1 MYLDRTSQPGE
12 EEQFHAY
19 RQILAAMRGKRVIIR
34 TLDVGGDKT
43 LPYLHQPHEENPFL
57 GCRGLRFSLREEDM
71 FRSHL
76 RAVLRASAYGKA
88 HLLLPMVTGVEEVRR
103 AREILEE
110 EKEALRRRKVAFDE
124 NLPMGVMVETVSAAQ
139 AAQRDYREYV
149 ETWVHEVKTP
159 ITAAR
164 LLCRGLEGTT
174 RRRLEGE
181 LAQIEAHVE
190 RALFY
195 ARAES
200 PEKDLVVRPTPLA
213 GLVRQA
219 VQAHRTLL
227 IQNGVRVE
235 AEAVAGTVY
244 TDEKWAAF
252 LLGQLLQN
260 AARYRRDR
268 PVITLT
274 AQPLGDRV
282 ALTVAD
288 NGLGIPAQELP
299 RIFDRGFTGTN
310 GRQRGGATGMGLYLA
325 RQVAEA
331 LAIDLQAASQVGEGS
346 VFTLTFPA
354 PENLTKS

>member
-1 MYLDRTSQPGE
+1 MTVRAFLADRLGRLVAMGAGAAGSAAFLWATGT
-12 EEQFHAY
+12 AWGVVVLLL
-19 RQILAAMRGKRVIIR
+19 IGWALAAGGLLVWDYLRLARR
-34 TLDVGGDKT
+34 LRLLRQTLAGLDQK
-43 LPYLHQPHEENPFL
+43 YLLTECAPP
-57 GCRGLRFSLREEDM
+57 
-71 FRSHL
+71 
-76 RAVLRASAYGKA
+76 
-88 HLLLPMVTGVEEVRR
+88 
-103 AREILEE
+103 
-110 EKEALRRRKVAFDE
+110 
-124 NLPMGVMVETVSAAQ
+124 PMGSYERALFALQRQAGKSMVETVSAAQ

-164 LLCRGLEGTT
+164 LLCRGLEGPT

-213 GLVRQA
+213 ELVRQA

-274 AQPLGDRV
+274 AQSLGDRV

>member
-1 MYLDRTSQPGE
+1 MAGLDQKYLLTECVP
-12 EEQFHAY
+12 
-19 RQILAAMRGKRVIIR
+19 
-34 TLDVGGDKT
+34 
-43 LPYLHQPHEENPFL
+43 P
-57 GCRGLRFSLREEDM
+57 
-71 FRSHL
+71 
-76 RAVLRASAYGKA
+76 
-88 HLLLPMVTGVEEVRR
+88 
-103 AREILEE
+103 
-110 EKEALRRRKVAFDE
+110 
-124 NLPMGVMVETVSAAQ
+124 PMGSYERALFTLQRQAGKSMVETVSAAQ

-164 LLCRGLEGTT
+164 LLCRGLEGPT

-213 GLVRQA
+213 ELVRQA

>member
-1 MYLDRTSQPGE
+1 MVVLLLIGW
-12 EEQFHAY
+12 A
-19 RQILAAMRGKRVIIR
+19 LAAGGLLVWDYLRLARRLRLLRQTLAGLDQKYLLTECVPPPMGSYERALFTLQRQAGKSMVGDGLRRPGRPAGLPGVRGDLGPR
-34 TLDVGGDKT
+34 G
-43 LPYLHQPHEENPFL
+43 ENPHHRRPPPL
-57 GCRGLRFSLREEDM
+57 PGAG
-71 FRSHL
+71 
-76 RAVLRASAYGKA
+76 GA
-88 HLLLPMVTGVEEVRR
+88 HP
-103 AREILEE
+103 
-110 EKEALRRRKVAFDE
+110 
-124 NLPMGVMVETVSAAQ
+124 AAG
-139 AAQRDYREYV
+139 
-149 ETWVHEVKTP
+149 W
-159 ITAAR
+159 
-164 LLCRGLEGTT
+164 
-174 RRRLEGE
+174 EGE

-213 GLVRQA
+213 ELVRQA

-260 AARYRRDR
+260 AARYRRDW

-310 GRQRGGATGMGLYLA
+310 GRQRGGGHRHGAVPGPAGGGSPGHRPPGGLPGGG
-325 RQVAEA
+325 
-331 LAIDLQAASQVGEGS
+331 GER
-346 VFTLTFPA
+346 VHPHLPA

>member
-1 MYLDRTSQPGE
+1 MAEPKK
-12 EEQFHAY
+12 
-19 RQILAAMRGKRVIIR
+19 QIPLRLNAKLYEALAAWA
-34 TLDVGGDKT
+34 
-43 LPYLHQPHEENPFL
+43 
-57 GCRGLRFSLREEDM
+57 EDD
-71 FRSHL
+71 FRS
-76 RAVLRASAYGKA
+76 VNGQIEY
-88 HLLLPMVTGVEEVRR
+88 LLTECVPP
-103 AREILEE
+103 
-110 EKEALRRRKVAFDE
+110 
-124 NLPMGVMVETVSAAQ
+124 PMGSYERALFTLQRQAGKSMVETVSAAQ

-213 GLVRQA
+213 ELVRQA

>member
-1 MYLDRTSQPGE
+1 MTVRAFLADRLGRLVAMGAGAAGSAAFLWATGT
-12 EEQFHAY
+12 AWGVVVLLL
-19 RQILAAMRGKRVIIR
+19 IGWALAAGGLLVWDYLRLARR
-34 TLDVGGDKT
+34 LRLLRQTLAGLDQK
-43 LPYLHQPHEENPFL
+43 YLLTECVPP
-57 GCRGLRFSLREEDM
+57 
-71 FRSHL
+71 
-76 RAVLRASAYGKA
+76 
-88 HLLLPMVTGVEEVRR
+88 
-103 AREILEE
+103 
-110 EKEALRRRKVAFDE
+110 
-124 NLPMGVMVETVSAAQ
+124 PMGRYERALFTLQRQAGKSMVETVSAAQ

-213 GLVRQA
+213 ELVRQA

-331 LAIDLQAASQVGEGS
+331 LAIDLQVASQVGEGS

>member
-1 MYLDRTSQPGE
+1 MTIRAFLTDRLGRLVAMGVGAAGSAAFLWATGT
-12 EEQFHAY
+12 AWGVVVLLL
-19 RQILAAMRGKRVIIR
+19 IGWALAAGGLLVWDYLRLARR
-34 TLDVGGDKT
+34 LRLLRQTLAGLDQK
-43 LPYLHQPHEENPFL
+43 YLLTECVPP
-57 GCRGLRFSLREEDM
+57 
-71 FRSHL
+71 
-76 RAVLRASAYGKA
+76 
-88 HLLLPMVTGVEEVRR
+88 
-103 AREILEE
+103 
-110 EKEALRRRKVAFDE
+110 
-124 NLPMGVMVETVSAAQ
+124 PMGSYERALFALQRQAGKSMVETVSAAQ

-164 LLCRGLEGTT
+164 LLCRGLEGPT

-213 GLVRQA
+213 ELVRQA

>member
-1 MYLDRTSQPGE
+1 M
-12 EEQFHAY
+12 
-19 RQILAAMRGKRVIIR
+19 
-34 TLDVGGDKT
+34 
-43 LPYLHQPHEENPFL
+43 
-57 GCRGLRFSLREEDM
+57 
-71 FRSHL
+71 
-76 RAVLRASAYGKA
+76 
-88 HLLLPMVTGVEEVRR
+88 
-103 AREILEE
+103 
-110 EKEALRRRKVAFDE
+110 
-124 NLPMGVMVETVSAAQ
+124 
-139 AAQRDYREYV
+139 
-149 ETWVHEVKTP
+149 
-159 ITAAR
+159 
-164 LLCRGLEGTT
+164 
-174 RRRLEGE
+174 
-181 LAQIEAHVE
+181 E

-213 GLVRQA
+213 ELVRQA

-288 NGLGIPAQELP
+288 NGLGIPVQELP

-325 RQVAEA
+325 RRVAEA

>member
-1 MYLDRTSQPGE
+1 MTVRAFLADRLGRLVAMGAGAAGSAAVLWAPGT
-12 EEQFHAY
+12 AGGVVVLLL
-19 RQILAAMRGKRVIIR
+19 IGWALAAGGLLVWDYLRLARR
-34 TLDVGGDKT
+34 LRLLRQTLAGLDQK
-43 LPYLHQPHEENPFL
+43 YLLTECVPP
-57 GCRGLRFSLREEDM
+57 
-71 FRSHL
+71 
-76 RAVLRASAYGKA
+76 
-88 HLLLPMVTGVEEVRR
+88 
-103 AREILEE
+103 
-110 EKEALRRRKVAFDE
+110 
-124 NLPMGVMVETVSAAQ
+124 PMGSYERALFTLQRQAGKSMVETVSAAQ

-288 NGLGIPAQELP
+288 NGLGIPA
-299 RIFDRGFTGTN
+299 
-310 GRQRGGATGMGLYLA
+310 GGSPAPM
-325 RQVAEA
+325 
-331 LAIDLQAASQVGEGS
+331 AASEGGPPAWGCTWPGRWRKPWPS
-346 VFTLTFPA
+346 TSRRPPRWGRGACSPSPSPPRRTLQNRKEGPSQIDTTGPSFA
-354 PENLTKS
+354 VS

>member
-1 MYLDRTSQPGE
+1 MGSYERALFALQ
-12 EEQFHAY
+12 
-19 RQILAAMRGKRVIIR
+19 RQAGK
-34 TLDVGGDKT
+34 
-43 LPYLHQPHEENPFL
+43 
-57 GCRGLRFSLREEDM
+57 S
-71 FRSHL
+71 
-76 RAVLRASAYGKA
+76 
-88 HLLLPMVTGVEEVRR
+88 
-103 AREILEE
+103 
-110 EKEALRRRKVAFDE
+110 
-124 NLPMGVMVETVSAAQ
+124 MVETVSAAQ

-213 GLVRQA
+213 ELVRQA

>member
-1 MYLDRTSQPGE
+1 MGSYERALFALQ
-12 EEQFHAY
+12 
-19 RQILAAMRGKRVIIR
+19 RQAGK
-34 TLDVGGDKT
+34 
-43 LPYLHQPHEENPFL
+43 
-57 GCRGLRFSLREEDM
+57 S
-71 FRSHL
+71 
-76 RAVLRASAYGKA
+76 
-88 HLLLPMVTGVEEVRR
+88 
-103 AREILEE
+103 
-110 EKEALRRRKVAFDE
+110 
-124 NLPMGVMVETVSAAQ
+124 MVETVSAAQ

-164 LLCRGLEGTT
+164 LLCRGLEGPT

-354 PENLTKS
+354 LENLTKS